1 MRILHTSDWHA
12 GKAWKGQSRLLELEA
27 VLDDLAAAVDRERID
42 LVLMTGDVFDVA
54 SPSPEAERLVF
65 RFFRRV
71 GQLDVPSVVIAG
83 NHDSPAR
90 VEAWAQLAELA
101 QVTAC
106 GVVKPHDQGGC
117 ATLHTRSGEQA
128 VVAMLPFVGPSQFLS
143 AQELGV
149 AGGEATGAYAQHM
162 QRLVADVTRGFRGDT
177 VNLLMSH
184 THMEGAVVGTS
195 ERRVHVA
202 EAWAATVDM
211 LPTAAHYVA
220 LGHIH
225 RNQAIAAAPVPT
237 WYAGAPMQLD
247 FGEEGELKSYNIV
260 EVHPDARARVTSRPY
275 VGARPLRTVTVPAS
289 MFDVDSL
296 ASASAPSLFFDEPQV
311 DVSERPHLRVIVDC
325 TAGTV
330 DPDINRK
337 VRAVIPGVVSVD
349 LLRPRALPGETQ
361 PVLQGMFAPRDL
373 YAAYLHQQGQTGTE
387 PMLGAFDAL
396 YQASLV
402 GEDEA

>member
-1 MRILHTSDWHA
+1 LRILHTSDWHA
-12 GKAWKGQSRLLELEA
+12 GKAWKGQSRLQELEA
-27 VLDDLAAAVDRERID
+27 VLDDLAAAVDREGID
-42 LVLMTGDVFDVA
+42 LVLMTGDVFDVS

-71 GQLDVPSVVIAG
+71 GQLDVPSIVIAG
-83 NHDSPAR
+83 NHDSAAR

-106 GVVKPHDQGGC
+106 GIVKPHDQGGC
-117 ATLHTRSGEQA
+117 VRIRARSGEDA
-128 VVAMLPFVGPSQFLS
+128 VVAMLPFVGPSQALS

-149 AGGEATGAYAQHM
+149 AGGEAAGAYAQHM
-162 QRLVADVTRGFRGDT
+162 QRLVADVARGFHADA

-211 LPTAAHYVA
+211 LPATAHYVA

-225 RNQAIAAAPVPT
+225 RHQAIAAAPVPT

-247 FGEEGELKSYNIV
+247 FGEEGEAKAYNIV
-260 EVHPDARARVTSRPY
+260 DVHPDAPALVTPRPY
-275 VGARPLRTVTVPAS
+275 VGARPLRTITVPAS
-289 MFDVDSL
+289 MFEGDRT
-296 ASASAPSLFFDEPQV
+296 ASPSAPFLHFDEPEV

-325 TAGTV
+325 SAGTV

-349 LLRPRALPGETQ
+349 LLRPRPVPGGTQ

-373 YAAYLHQQGQTGTE
+373 YAASLHHIGQTGTE

>member
-1 MRILHTSDWHA
+1 VRILHTSDWHA
-12 GKAWKGQSRLLELEA
+12 GKAWKGQSRLQELEA
-27 VLDDLAAAVDRERID
+27 VLDDLALAVERERID

-71 GQLDVPSVVIAG
+71 GRLDVPSVVIAG

-117 ATLHTRSGEQA
+117 ATIRTRSGERA

-149 AGGEATGAYAQHM
+149 AGGEPAGAYGRHM
-162 QRLVADVTRGFRGDT
+162 QRLVADVTRGFQADA
-177 VNLLMSH
+177 VNLLMAH

-211 LPTAAHYVA
+211 LPATAHYVA

-225 RNQAIAAAPVPT
+225 HRQAIAAAPVPT
-237 WYAGAPMQLD
+237 WYAGAPLQLD
-247 FGEEGELKSYNIV
+247 FGEEGEAKAGNIV
-260 EVHPDARARVTSRPY
+260 DVHPDSPARVTPLPY
-275 VGARPLRTVTVPAS
+275 VGGRPLRTVTVPAS
-289 MFDVDSL
+289 MFEGDSM
-296 ASASAPSLFFDEPQV
+296 ASASMPSLLFDEPQV

-325 TAGTV
+325 TAGTI

-349 LLRPRALPGETQ
+349 LLRPRPVPGATQ

-373 YAAYLHQQGQTGTE
+373 YAAYLHHTGQRGTE
-387 PMLGAFDAL
+387 AMLGAFDAL